1 MSFVFR
7 CRSKR
12 SSRGVKLLPVHRCR
26 PALQRLLGCSLR
38 GFNTTRCWHFHLTDS
53 HNWDIPGGD
62 VYPSSPRPPSSPA
75 STECS
80 GPRPPDKAEWINAL
94 VCTSWRG
101 MSSPSLMHHFN
112 ESGRLAR
119 EANICEMGRLK
130 RAQLLSLP
138 TPPTLP
144 CSESA
149 PSSSLPLLLIA
160 LLFLLRS
167 HLPPISLFSFLL
179 ELPLR
184 FATSAATASI

>member
-1 MSFVFR
+1 MIRWALCFVAAAKGQAEVWN
-7 CRSKR
+7 CYQPTAAVQPYK
-12 SSRGVKLLPVHRCR
+12 GYWVV
-26 PALQRLLGCSLR
+26 LR
-38 GFNTTRCWHFHLTDS
+38 VGSTRHVVDIFISPIRTTETFQEGT
-53 HNWDIPGGD
+53 

-75 STECS
+75 STEYS
-80 GPRPPDKAEWINAL
+80 SPRPPDKVEWINAH
-94 VCTSWRG
+94 VITG

-112 ESGRLAR
+112 ESGRLVR

-130 RAQLLSLP
+130 RAQLLSVP